1 MNKRNSY
8 NHKQSEYINRLTEQ
22 LLGKQEQSTAVMTT
36 DVHHSEAAASR
47 KSSTNFTNDV
57 QIQKILKNKQ
67 KVM

>member
-1 MNKRNSY
+1 
-8 NHKQSEYINRLTEQ
+8 
-22 LLGKQEQSTAVMTT
+22 MTT